1 MASGSQT
8 TTSPSATNPTTTL
21 PFFHVCILVADIEDA
36 VERFSAAFDMTFA
49 PILTSDMEFHGAS
62 NERYALRWV
71 FSRQGPP
78 YIELIEGQGDGLFS
92 LAAGERLHHI
102 GRWAPSDQIDALKTR
117 FGAAVTVTRPGFAGT
132 GLWFAD
138 PALFYGIWIEL
149 VDEGFRPV
157 LDSLR
162 SETDTWLAS
171 G

>member
-1 MASGSQT
+1 MASAGQT
-8 TTSPSATNPTTTL
+8 TTSPSATSPTTTS

-36 VERFSAAFDMTFA
+36 VERFSEAFDMTFA

-62 NERYALRWV
+62 NERDALRWV

-78 YIELIEGQGDGLFS
+78 YIELIEGQGDGLLS

-102 GRWAPSDQIDALKTR
+102 GRWAPPAQIADLKSR
-117 FGAAVTVTRPGFAGT
+117 FGEAVTITRPGFAGN
-132 GLWFAD
+132 LWFAD

-157 LDSLR
+157 LESLS
-162 SETDTWLAS
+162 SETDTWLAA